1 MRSWQARYAE
11 KVTTADEAVK
21 LVRPGDL
28 VVFALGSGGEPIAL
42 GHALARRASELHD
55 VRVLHAVANN
65 PYPWLQSP
73 CDAFAPRSIYIGPFE
88 RAAVAGRWLD
98 YVPWSY
104 GTSLRQQWHERWGA
118 YTRPD
123 VFMVKVS
130 PPDEDG
136 WCSFGHTVWYSPT
149 AARNA
154 RTVIAEVDPTFIR
167 TCGDNRIH
175 VSRIDRLVEGQPW
188 PLTGQMAPV
197 PDDEAEAASVIGA
210 LAAELIED
218 GDCLQVGVGVASQAV
233 LQFLRGKRDLGV
245 HSELLLHEMV
255 QLAQAG
261 VITGARKTL
270 HPGKMVGTCYILWP
284 GTEEQKAAAAWIHD
298 NPAVELYDIEYVTNV
313 PRIAAHRQFVAVN
326 SALAIDLTGQVAV
339 DTLGATPYSGTGGSL
354 DFVVG
359 ANYSER
365 GRSIHALPSTAQ
377 QGQVSRIVPQ
387 FDAGAV
393 PTIPRNYVDFVVTEF
408 GVASLQGKSL
418 RERAQAL
425 IAIAH
430 PRFRDELEAAARR
443 LFWP

>member
-1 MRSWQARYAE
+1 VSWQERYRDKLA
-11 KVTTADEAVK
+11 TADEAVQ

-42 GHALARRASELHD
+42 GQALGRRAGELRD
-55 VRVLHAVANN
+55 VRVLHAVANH
-65 PYPWLQSP
+65 PYPWLQGPSE
-73 CDAFAPRSIYIGPFE
+73 AFCPRSIYVGPFE

-104 GTSLRQQWHERWGA
+104 GTASRQGWYDRWGA

-130 PPDEDG
+130 PPDDDG

-149 AARNA
+149 ASRNA
-154 RTVIAEVDPTFIR
+154 RTVLAEVDPTFIR
-167 TCGDNRIH
+167 TGGDNRIH
-175 VSRIDRLVEGQPW
+175 VSRVDRLVEGQPW

-218 GDCLQVGVGVASQAV
+218 GDCIQVGVGVASQAV
-233 LQFLRGKRDLGV
+233 LQFLHGKRDLGV

-255 QLAQAG
+255 QLARAG
-261 VITGARKTL
+261 VVTGARKTV
-270 HPGKMVGTCYILWP
+270 HPGKMVATCYILWP
-284 GTEEQKAAAAWIHD
+284 GTEEQRDAAAWID
-298 NPAVELYDIEYVTNV
+298 GNPDVELYDIGYVTHV
-313 PRIAAHRQFVAVN
+313 PRIAAHDRFVAIN
-326 SALAIDLTGQVAV
+326 SALAIDLTGQVAI
-339 DTLGATPYSGTGGSL
+339 DTMGATPYSGTGGGL

-359 ANYSER
+359 ANFSEG
-365 GRSIHALPSTAQ
+365 GRAIHAMLSTA
-377 QGQVSRIVPQ
+377 GGGEISRIVPQ
-387 FDAGAV
+387 FGAGAV
-393 PTIPRNYVDFVVTEF
+393 PTIPRNYVDFVVTEY

-425 IAIAH
+425 ITIAH